1 MATLS
6 DLLVSYKQVEVPT
19 YNSTQELPMD
29 RFARLQQYINNRD
42 NKDNISTEETTQDNG
57 FTGWYYKPDTKNIFR
72 GSISRRGTISA
83 VGSKAFNQAFDQYA
97 TTHQVDPQTRQV
109 LTNIAKM
116 ESNFN
121 SNAANSRSS
130 ARGWFQFLDSTR
142 KQLGNTQSRQD
153 FMNDT
158 QSQINLAV
166 NLYNKNNAELA
177 RYKDRIARLGLTPTQ
192 VAYGMWWRPAS
203 MINYLRTGFDSYQT
217 SDGMTLEK
225 ILKKAGK
232 YKA

>member
-6 DLLVSYKQVEVPT
+6 DLLVSYKQVEAPT
-19 YNSTQELPMD
+19 YDSTPELPMD
-29 RFARLQQYINNRD
+29 RFDRLQQYINNRD
-42 NKDNISTEETTQDNG
+42 NKDNTSTTETKQDNG
-57 FTGWYYKPDTKNIFR
+57 FAGWYYEPNDNKPT
-72 GSISRRGTISA
+72 GGTASA

-97 TTHQVDPQTRQV
+97 TTHQVDSQTRQI
-109 LTNIAKM
+109 LTNIAEM
-116 ESNFN
+116 ESRFN
-121 SNAANSRSS
+121 SKAANRGSS
-130 ARGWFQFLDSTR
+130 ARGWVQFIHGTR

-158 QSQINLAV
+158 QGQINLAV

-177 RYKDRIARLGLTPTQ
+177 RYKDKITRLGLTPTQ
-192 VAYGMWWRPAS
+192 VAYGMWWRPTS
-203 MINYLRTGFDSYQT
+203 MINYLRTGTDNYQT
-217 SDGMTLEK
+217 SDGMTLSK

>member
-6 DLLVSYKQVEVPT
+6 DLLVSYKQVEAPT
-19 YNSTQELPMD
+19 YNSTPELPMD
-29 RFARLQQYINNRD
+29 RFDRLQQYINNRD
-42 NKDNISTEETTQDNG
+42 NKDNTSTTETKQDNG
-57 FTGWYYKPDTKNIFR
+57 FAGWYYEPNDNKPT
-72 GSISRRGTISA
+72 GGTASA

-109 LTNIAKM
+109 LTNIAEM
-116 ESNFN
+116 ESRFN
-121 SNAANSRSS
+121 SKAANPRSS
-130 ARGWFQFLDSTR
+130 ARGWFQFIDGTR
-142 KQLGNTQSRQD
+142 RQLGNTQSRQD

-166 NLYNKNNAELA
+166 NLYNKNNAKLA
-177 RYKDRIARLGLTPTQ
+177 QYKDKIARLGLTPTQ
-192 VAYGMWWRPAS
+192 VAYGMWWRPTS
-203 MINYLRTGFDSYQT
+203 MINYLRTGTDNYQT
-217 SDGMTLEK
+217 SDGMTLSK